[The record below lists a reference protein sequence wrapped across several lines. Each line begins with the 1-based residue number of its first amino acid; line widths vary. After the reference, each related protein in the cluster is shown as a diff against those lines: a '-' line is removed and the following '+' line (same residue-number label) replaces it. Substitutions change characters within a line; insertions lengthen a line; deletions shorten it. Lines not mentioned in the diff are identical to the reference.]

1 MGKKRRLQIK
11 GEDAQPRENGRIRA
25 WWGRRKEAYN
35 EKVNDALDNAT
46 YEAHKK
52 YYPRWMRYSGCNH
65 PNLIHW
71 DDPQISLEAKLCDP
85 RNLRL
90 IRKGRHLDEF
100 FEMCSP
106 EEIHIYKTMCD
117 EDGHR
122 YSDLEDGGLL
132 RSIIAGIKQKWKEKR
147 GADMTSEEEE
157 ALDRMLSDE
166 EDEDAAEVTDETTS

>member
-1 MGKKRRLQIK
+1 MQIK
-11 GEDAQPRENGRIRA
+11 GEDAQPKESGRIRA

-35 EKVNDALDNAT
+35 EKVNDALDKAT

-52 YYPRWMRYSGCNH
+52 YYPRWMQYSGCNH

-71 DDPQISLEAKLCDP
+71 EDPQISLEAKLCDP

-100 FEMCSP
+100 FEMCTE
-106 EEIHIYKTMCD
+106 EEIRIYKTMCD
-117 EDGHR
+117 ADGHR

-147 GADMTSEEEE
+147 GADMTAEEEQALDQMLADDEEEE
-157 ALDRMLSDE
+157 
-166 EDEDAAEVTDETTS
+166 AAEVTDETKS